1 MLGIMLPVTAPCLI
15 ASVDSA
21 PLDIGFVDAPPLDV
35 VYVVHINVVIIV
47 SAETVAVIGGDSVV
61 IVVVVDVHVAVTP
74 STVVPPTPSPS
85 GSQGNSDPER
95 ESAPGNEHKPPA
107 GWLVGS
113 QSPADRCQGP
123 AFERSAGSRFLDSP
137 NPVPSAACAGP
148 HSSHLPVGPEMRF
161 RDPSSIGYSPP
172 DG

>member
-1 MLGIMLPVTAPCLI
+1 MLPVTAPCLI

-95 ESAPGNEHKPPA
+95 ESAPGNVARVVKRRIRIGWGTKHHRRIVRRNINHLRVRLLDHNHLLTVVKVLRLNDLLGA
-107 GWLVGS
+107 G
-113 QSPADRCQGP
+113 
-123 AFERSAGSRFLDSP
+123 F
-137 NPVPSAACAGP
+137 
-148 HSSHLPVGPEMRF
+148 
-161 RDPSSIGYSPP
+161 
-172 DG
+172 